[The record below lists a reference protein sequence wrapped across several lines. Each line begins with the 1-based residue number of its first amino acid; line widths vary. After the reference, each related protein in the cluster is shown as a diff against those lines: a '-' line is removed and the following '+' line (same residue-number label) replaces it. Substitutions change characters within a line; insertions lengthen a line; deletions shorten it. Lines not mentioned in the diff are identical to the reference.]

1 MAKKLT
7 DIEAYDRLHAA
18 MQRLGDERALTPA
31 ADTALR
37 SARLAL
43 VAFQIAI
50 VRAMETPPKAP
61 LPPPPY

>member
-43 VAFQIAI
+43 VAFQIAMPTRR
-50 VRAMETPPKAP
+50 VDLSAP
-61 LPPPPY
+61 Y